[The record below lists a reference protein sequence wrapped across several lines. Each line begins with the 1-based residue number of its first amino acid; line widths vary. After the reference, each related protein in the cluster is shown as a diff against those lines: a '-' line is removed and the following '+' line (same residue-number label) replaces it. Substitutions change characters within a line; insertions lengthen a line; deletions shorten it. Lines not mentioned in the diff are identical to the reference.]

1 MTKTK
6 KMKTSKK
13 PTKKPLKRT
22 KKAPAVS
29 TSAASATE
37 ESEASVSVVRAW
49 LADDDFHED
58 PTGES
63 PDRIEILGPGY
74 DGVSREHY
82 VDVRVYVPQI
92 DIESEIE
99 GEGEGEGEGGET
111 AA

>member
-1 MTKTK
+1 MTKK
-6 KMKTSKK
+6 SKK
-13 PTKKPLKRT
+13 LMKKPAKST
-22 KKAPAVS
+22 KKAPAVPTS
-29 TSAASATE
+29 TT
-37 ESEASVSVVRAW
+37 ESEASVAVVRAW

-63 PDRIEILGPGY
+63 PDRIEILGSGY

-92 DIESEIE
+92 DIESEIK
-99 GEGEGEGEGGET
+99 GEGASASGET

>member
-1 MTKTK
+1 VTKR
-6 KMKTSKK
+6 S
-13 PTKKPLKRT
+13 TKKPPKRAT
-22 KKAPAVS
+22 KKLAKA
-29 TSAASATE
+29 TKKSAAAASTTE
-37 ESEASVSVVRAW
+37 GKASVSVVRAW

-92 DIESEIE
+92 DVESEIE
-99 GEGEGEGEGGET
+99 GEDAGGGS